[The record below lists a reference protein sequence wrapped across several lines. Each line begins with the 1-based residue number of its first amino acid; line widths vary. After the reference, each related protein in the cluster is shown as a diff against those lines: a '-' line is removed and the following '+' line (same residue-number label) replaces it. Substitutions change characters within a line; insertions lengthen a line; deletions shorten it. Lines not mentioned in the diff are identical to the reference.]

1 MSRIAVI
8 AVLLGAW
15 VASAPALAESILLP
29 RTGAPAL
36 VVPGGLLEV
45 TALAEGTLSLEGAGP
60 PISLDATWSPG
71 AGGAQLGRAVVPV
84 GTAPGRYTLLVAGA
98 TAPAQR
104 EGAVHVL
111 AAFPEDYA
119 IAIVRGAKSD
129 DVGESTPALPVD
141 LGARLSAESVQ
152 LAILLGPLTRGGSE
166 EEYVALEALLVASE
180 VPVYLCP
187 DASES
192 RSPIYR
198 KHFGDGIRGVTFGR
212 DGFLFLGAGLTA
224 VDPQSHARLGEAHR
238 LRRAMRASR
247 WSVGVASAYGL
258 DWDLRAQIAL
268 FVDDPLNF
276 LIAGYAPAE
285 LGATLPWGKTQFA
298 LPASAPP
305 APLTALEVSATG
317 IRLRPEPEATEAPA
331 EAAAVPSEAQVLAAE

>member
-1 MSRIAVI
+1 MSRIAAI
-8 AVLLGAW
+8 AVILGAW
-15 VASAPALAESILLP
+15 VASAPAFAESILLP
-29 RTGAPAL
+29 RPGAPAV
-36 VVPGGLLEV
+36 VVPGGVLEV
-45 TALAEGTLSLEGAGP
+45 SARAEGTLSLEGAGP

-71 AGGAQLGRAVVPV
+71 TGGARLGRAVVPE
-84 GTAPGRYTLLVAGA
+84 GTAPGRYTLQVAGPTA
-98 TAPAQR
+98 TAKR
-104 EGAVHVL
+104 VSAVHVM
-111 AAFPEDYA
+111 AAFPEDYV
-119 IAIVRGAKSD
+119 IAIVRGAKPA
-129 DVGESTPALPVD
+129 DVGEATPALPVD
-141 LGARLSAESVQ
+141 LGARLSAELVQ

-166 EEYVALEALLVASE
+166 AEYAALEAFLVASE

-198 KHFGDGIRGVTFGR
+198 EHFGDEIRGVTFGR

-224 VDPQSHARLGEAHR
+224 ADPQSHARLGEAHR

-276 LIAGYAPAE
+276 LIAGSAPAE
-285 LGATLPWGKTQFA
+285 LGAILPWGKTQFA
-298 LPASAPP
+298 LPVGAQPG
-305 APLTALEVSATG
+305 LITALEVSATG
-317 IRLRPEPEATEAPA
+317 IRLRPQPEATEAPT
-331 EAAAVPSEAQVLAAE
+331 EAAAAPSEAQVLAAD